1 MSQQIQTQNP
11 GQYKISK
18 WLYRPY
24 QLLFF
29 DTEDI
34 AVIAVFVSIAF
45 IFGGWFL
52 WILAFVGVYLI
63 LNEKKKRGR
72 GFIKHLLYKAGI
84 FKFKGCP
91 SVFERKFFE

>member
-1 MSQQIQTQNP
+1 MSQQIQTQDTE
-11 GQYKISK
+11 QYRVPK

-24 QLLFF
+24 QILFF
-29 DTEDI
+29 DAEDI
-34 AVIAVFVSIAF
+34 AVIFSFLSLAY

-52 WILAFVGVYLI
+52 WILAFVGPYLI
-63 LNEKKKRGR
+63 LQEKKKRGR
-72 GFIKHLLYKAGI
+72 GFIKHLLYKTGI